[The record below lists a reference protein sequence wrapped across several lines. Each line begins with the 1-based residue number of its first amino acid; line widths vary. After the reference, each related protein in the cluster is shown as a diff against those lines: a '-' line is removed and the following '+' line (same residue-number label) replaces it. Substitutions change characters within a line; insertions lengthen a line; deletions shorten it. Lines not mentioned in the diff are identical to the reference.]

1 MLQRIL
7 CHLYKHQFR
16 RYVRTNRNRL
26 VWRVS
31 VFSEQG
37 YMAESKVQSYLA
49 RPTNKLVTKRP
60 ETTKDIEINTP
71 RLTPAQYESV
81 LADSNLLS

>member
-1 MLQRIL
+1 
-7 CHLYKHQFR
+7 
-16 RYVRTNRNRL
+16 
-26 VWRVS
+26 
-31 VFSEQG
+31 
-37 YMAESKVQSYLA
+37 MAESKVQSYLA